1 MFVVGVYC
9 LLLLIVV
16 ERAVLFV
23 GTLLV
28 SVPCLL
34 CVLRVDCLLYESL

>member
-1 MFVVGVYC
+1 MFVVCVYC
-9 LLLLIVV
+9 SLLLVVV
-16 ERAVLFV
+16 ERVVLFV
-23 GTLLV
+23 GSLLV